1 MTDAAGRDVEAVSA
15 RSFVVVLV
23 LIAGLIG
30 VLFVADSFLA
40 GVAQRASHAE
50 ARDRFR
56 EGQRLMERGKPT
68 EAIERFS
75 DALSI
80 ERGTREYQLALADAA
95 LAAHRPVE
103 AAAAASATL
112 EHDATDGAA
121 NLALARSYLAQARAT
136 EAIAYFHRAVYGHWP
151 EPAAERRRAVRFELV
166 DLLAARGLREDL
178 LAELLALEPQSA
190 ADTALRRRTGHLFL
204 IAGSPA
210 RAVPIFREIL
220 ARAPADADALGG
232 LGAAEFGRGNYRSAE
247 ADLSRAVRLAPDD
260 STLVRTLEMVGQVRT
275 LDPLER
281 SLGARDRE
289 RRSRDVL
296 AMVVD
301 AASRCA
307 SIPSGGPVGAALD
320 SARAEVTRRPA
331 RAGESARLLDRADA
345 IWSVLDAGCRRPEGG
360 TVSALELVMDKL
372 NQ

>member
-1 MTDAAGRDVEAVSA
+1 MSDAAGQEVETVSA
-15 RSFVVVLV
+15 RSFVVMLV

-30 VLFVADSFLA
+30 VLFLADSFLA
-40 GVAQRASHAE
+40 GVEKRASHGE

-56 EGQRLMERGKPT
+56 EGQRLMERGKPR

-95 LAAHRPVE
+95 LAADRPVE

-121 NLALARSYLAQARAT
+121 NLAIARSYLEQNRAT

-151 EPAAERRRAVRFELV
+151 EPSAERRRAVRFELV

-190 ADTALRRRTGHLFL
+190 ADTALRRRIGHLFL
-204 IAGSPA
+204 TAGAPT

-247 ADLSRAVRLAPDD
+247 ADLSRAVRLAPED
-260 STLVRTLEMVGQVRT
+260 STLVRTLEMVGRVRA

-281 SLGARDRE
+281 SLGARDRQQ
-289 RRSRDVL
+289 RSRNVL
-296 AMVVD
+296 TMVVD

-307 SIPSGGPVGAALD
+307 SIPSSGAVRAAID
-320 SARAEVTRRPA
+320 SARTEVAKRPA
-331 RAGESARLLDRADA
+331 GAGESARLLDRADA
-345 IWSVLDAGCRRPEGG
+345 VWSVLDSGCRRPAGG
-360 TVSALELVMDKL
+360 AVSALELVMDKL